1 MSYRDVGKRLHKVRQ
16 SNDRGFRTVKYN
28 ISIKIHKSELID
40 ELIRHF
46 GTFLV
51 VVFSAVMIRVNVD

>member
-1 MSYRDVGKRLHKVRQ
+1 MSYRDVCRGIHKVRQ
-16 SNDRGFRTVKYN
+16 SYDSGFRTVNYN